1 MTLTTANLKLIQQD
15 MVDALS
21 VVAEKHD
28 ITIIP
33 NGGKFGDLSGVLKFK
48 IQVTNESGESEEELD
63 YKTYHQLYG
72 MKPEWLGEEMRLK
85 GKPYTIKGLLM
96 SRRKNV
102 VSLADS
108 KGKQFV
114 VNPKAVITYMTFKG
128 K

>member
-1 MTLTTANLKLIQQD
+1 MTLTTINLKLIQQD

-48 IQVTNESGESEEELD
+48 IQVTNETGESEEELD

-96 SRRKNV
+96 NRRKNV
-102 VSLADS
+102 VSIADS

-114 VNPKAVITYMTFKG
+114 VNPKAVITWMAFHG

>member
-1 MTLTTANLKLIQQD
+1 MTLTTINLKLIQQD

-33 NGGKFGDLSGVLKFK
+33 NGGTVGDLSGVLKFK
-48 IQVTNESGESEEELD
+48 IQATNESGESEEELD
-63 YKTYHQLYG
+63 YKKYHHLYFL
-72 MKPEWLGEEMRLK
+72 KPEWLGEEMRLK
-85 GKPYTIKGLLM
+85 GKSYTVKGLLM
-96 SRRKNV
+96 NRRKNV
-102 VSLADS
+102 VSIADS

-114 VNPKAVITYMTFKG
+114 VNPKAVIDWMTFHG